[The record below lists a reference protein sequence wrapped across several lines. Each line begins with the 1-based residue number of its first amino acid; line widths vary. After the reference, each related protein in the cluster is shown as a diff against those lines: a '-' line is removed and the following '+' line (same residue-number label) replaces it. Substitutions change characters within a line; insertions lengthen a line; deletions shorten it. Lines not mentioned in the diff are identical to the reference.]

1 MKQFLKHIGNA
12 LRSDRA
18 TRITVTALVVGVVIA
33 LNAVIYALTM
43 VYGLYL
49 YKDDSIDLSL
59 SDAPEAALSRA
70 EADGEQVTVLFCQS
84 MEDVK
89 RNATGAPVYET
100 ARQMAERFPSLI
112 KLEFVN
118 VVIHPERVEKYRDE
132 ENGKYVSSS
141 SVIFIH
147 GENYRIYTTVGS
159 SAGYADFYTVDA
171 STGSIVAYN
180 GEEAMTAGILWV
192 LQDEHKKVY
201 LTKGHSETATL
212 TLTTLLGFAGYTV
225 ETIDL
230 HNTEVPSDA
239 EMVIISNPVQDFEKA
254 GSVAVRAELVRLQS
268 YMDRGGTVMAMLDPY
283 LKTDLSNLKAFLA
296 QYGITVTTVQTEDGA
311 QTVGTV
317 RDTTGGVSI
326 DGMSVTS
333 EIGTGKV
340 GSALS
345 DTVRK
350 FTDGAIKMSWTAA
363 LSIDASK
370 GAEALLLSSPTA
382 TLEAGGKTV
391 DREGSYAL
399 IGYGERERDGETSR
413 VVVIPSIYLTES
425 SAMISNAYA
434 NRDFLYALLDT
445 MDEDA
450 QTMPYH
456 CRMSIVTQTALEN
469 LTVGTARLFLAL
481 TLLLPVA
488 LAVTGTVVLLRRKYR

>member
-1 MKQFLKHIGNA
+1 MKQFLKNIGKA
-12 LRSDRA
+12 LRTERA
-18 TRITVTALVVGVVIA
+18 TRITVTALVIGVVIA
-33 LNAVIYALTM
+33 LNAVVYALTA
-43 VYGLYL
+43 VYGLYF
-49 YKDDSIDLSL
+49 YKDNSLDLSL
-59 SDAPEAALSRA
+59 SDAPTAVLSKA
-70 EADGEQVTVLFCQS
+70 EADGKQVTVLFCQS
-84 MEDVK
+84 VEDVK
-89 RNATGAPVYET
+89 SNATGAPVYET

-112 KLEFVN
+112 QLEFVN

-132 ENGKYVSSS
+132 ANGQYVSVG

-147 GENYRIYTTVGS
+147 GDNFRVYTTLGTT
-159 SAGYADFYTVDA
+159 AGYADFYTVDA

-212 TLTTLLGFAGYTV
+212 TLTTLLGYAGYTV

-296 QYGITVTTVQTEDGA
+296 QYGITVATVETDGGTR
-311 QTVGTV
+311 TVGTV
-317 RDTTGGVSI
+317 RDTTGGVSL
-326 DGMSVTS
+326 DGMSLTS
-333 EIGTGKV
+333 VIGTGKI
-340 GSALS
+340 GSVLS
-345 DTVRK
+345 EAVRK
-350 FTDGAIKMSWTAA
+350 HTNGAIKMSWTAA
-363 LSIDASK
+363 LSIDESK

-399 IGYGERERDGETSR
+399 IGYGERERDGATSR
-413 VVVIPSIYLTES
+413 VVVVPSVYLTES
-425 SAMISNAYA
+425 GAMISNAYA

-445 MDEDA
+445 LDESE

-456 CRMSIVTQTALEN
+456 CRMAIVTQTTLEN
-469 LTVGTARLFLAL
+469 LTVGTARLLTVL
-481 TLLLPVA
+481 TLLLPAA